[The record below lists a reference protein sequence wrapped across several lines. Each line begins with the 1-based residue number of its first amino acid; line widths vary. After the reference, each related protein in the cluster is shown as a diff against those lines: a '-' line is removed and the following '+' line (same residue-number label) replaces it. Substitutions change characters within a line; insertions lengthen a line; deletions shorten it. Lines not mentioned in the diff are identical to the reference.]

1 MQAYNA
7 CMPSQS
13 PQDRIAR
20 RIKWFREQRKQ
31 TQEQLSTAIGF
42 NDRQTLASIEAGERR
57 VSAEELVAV
66 SRALNVELD
75 AFLDPFR
82 LVGEGQFS
90 FRANLEAPAELVEE
104 FAEQAGR
111 WIATY
116 RELGRQSGAEPKSL
130 SYKLDLRR
138 DSTFEEVQ
146 ASAEWLWKHWELG
159 DVPADRL
166 QEAITRF
173 LDVLVLYVD
182 APSGISGAA
191 SQLPG
196 LRAILVNRREPRGR
210 RNYDLAHELFH
221 LLTWDA
227 MPPERI
233 EPQEIKATKGNR
245 VEQLANNFAAAL
257 LMPEPVV
264 SARWQ
269 NRGDI
274 DVATWVLATASALRV
289 SASALQWRL
298 VNLKMMSKTAMRR
311 LMNEVDGFDVLPL
324 LFSAP
329 FIERVHEAVESGRL
343 SLRRAAGLLG
353 LPLDAFADLCRSYGR
368 PLSYD
373 VAAQS

>member
-1 MQAYNA
+1 
-7 CMPSQS
+7 MPSPT

-20 RIKWFREQRKQ
+20 RIRWFREQRKQ

-42 NDRQTLASIEAGERR
+42 KDRQTLASIEAGERR
-57 VSAEELVAV
+57 VSPEELVAI
-66 SRALNVELD
+66 SGALNVELD

-130 SYKLDLRR
+130 SHKLDLRR

-146 ASAEWLWKHWELG
+146 ASAEWLWKHWDLG

-166 QEAITRF
+166 QDAVTRF

-269 NRGDI
+269 RRGDV
-274 DVATWVLATASALRV
+274 DVATWVLATASDLEV

-298 VNLKMMSKTAMRR
+298 VNLKLMSKTAMQR
-311 LMNEVDGFDVLPL
+311 LMNEADGVDVLPL

-329 FIERVHEAVESGRL
+329 FIERVHDAVESGRL

-353 LPLDAFADLCRSYGR
+353 LSLEALADLCRSYGR

-373 VAAQS
+373 VAVQS

>member
-1 MQAYNA
+1 
-7 CMPSQS
+7 
-13 PQDRIAR
+13 
-20 RIKWFREQRKQ
+20 
-31 TQEQLSTAIGF
+31 
-42 NDRQTLASIEAGERR
+42 
-57 VSAEELVAV
+57 V
-66 SRALNVELD
+66 
-75 AFLDPFR
+75 
-82 LVGEGQFS
+82 
-90 FRANLEAPAELVEE
+90 VEE
-104 FAEQAGR
+104 FAERAGR

-116 RELGRQSGAEPKSL
+116 RELGRQSGAEQNSL
-130 SYKLDLRR
+130 SQKLDLRR
-138 DSTFEEVQ
+138 DSTFEDVQ
-146 ASAEWLWKHWELG
+146 ASAEWLWKRWDLG

-166 QEAITRF
+166 QDAITRY

-257 LMPEPVV
+257 LMPEAVV
-264 SARWQ
+264 SARWHR
-269 NRGDI
+269 RGDV
-274 DVATWVLATASALRV
+274 DVANWVLATANSLKV

-298 VNLKMMSKTAMRR
+298 VNLKMMSKAAIQH

-324 LFSAP
+324 LFSAA

-353 LPLDAFADLCRSYGR
+353 LTLEAFADLCRSYGR

-373 VAAQS
+373 VAAQR